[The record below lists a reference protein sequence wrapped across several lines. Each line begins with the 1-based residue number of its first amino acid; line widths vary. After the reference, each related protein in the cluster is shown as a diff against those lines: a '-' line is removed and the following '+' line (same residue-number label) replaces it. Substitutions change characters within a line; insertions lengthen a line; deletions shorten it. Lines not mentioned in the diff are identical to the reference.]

1 MYNNYEIEIEL
12 ERSLLGVLITEPNQY
27 VHISDILRM
36 DSFLEQ
42 YHRDIYAACA
52 NEASMN
58 KDITFFEIQDHLKK
72 ANNPKLLKYCKDIAA
87 NYGAK
92 TLDFKRIAHK
102 INENT
107 SKIKLRND
115 LEVFVEELKEDKSSP
130 EQIIGNLIS
139 SYEES
144 KYLSKLETISS
155 ANWFLELEKNSG
167 KIIKRYPLG
176 LRIIDKGISG
186 GVKPGELITVAG
198 KYKSGKTT
206 LALQFASSL
215 KEQGLKVKWLALE
228 MGADE
233 LNARLLSRRMN
244 ISPIQLEKEIIPN
257 YKKHEKSLVEHLTYF
272 QKNPFLVSHIRAA
285 DTDTLLNAIH
295 QSVHKEQIDV
305 IVIDYLQLV
314 CAGSKTQ
321 SRVDF
326 LEDLSSKIMAL
337 VKDYNLIGIVITQ
350 LGRSGETYGTDGM
363 NRACDVALK
372 VTKTDEDCNLFSIEP
387 QALRSGAGFNGK
399 DAFKIVNGTH
409 FAQMED
415 M

>member
-139 SYEES
+139 SYE
-144 KYLSKLETISS
+144 
-155 ANWFLELEKNSG
+155 
-167 KIIKRYPLG
+167 
-176 LRIIDKGISG
+176 
-186 GVKPGELITVAG
+186 
-198 KYKSGKTT
+198 
-206 LALQFASSL
+206 
-215 KEQGLKVKWLALE
+215 
-228 MGADE
+228 
-233 LNARLLSRRMN
+233 
-244 ISPIQLEKEIIPN
+244 
-257 YKKHEKSLVEHLTYF
+257 
-272 QKNPFLVSHIRAA
+272 
-285 DTDTLLNAIH
+285 
-295 QSVHKEQIDV
+295 
-305 IVIDYLQLV
+305 
-314 CAGSKTQ
+314 
-321 SRVDF
+321 
-326 LEDLSSKIMAL
+326 
-337 VKDYNLIGIVITQ
+337 
-350 LGRSGETYGTDGM
+350 
-363 NRACDVALK
+363 
-372 VTKTDEDCNLFSIEP
+372 
-387 QALRSGAGFNGK
+387 
-399 DAFKIVNGTH
+399 
-409 FAQMED
+409 
-415 M
+415 